1 MLRNRAFQIT
11 VLTVLIT
18 SVMLGISVATADD
31 ASPATASATTS
42 TTTTTQSV
50 RGDAAPAK
58 PADIAPDAAPL
69 LQKVSDAY
77 KNLKSVALAGTLT
90 GEFDVDGQ
98 KANEKIDLTA
108 SFAAPNR
115 FRHAMKDDLL
125 VGNTGEQM
133 FLFEGGRKLYRMTE
147 AKKEKTSVT
156 ELPDPFDRILLDQNL
171 SLALAVSNDPA
182 ADLGKLYT
190 KIAKSPADITIDGKA
205 YPALLLTNDHE
216 TLTLALDPQTSLV
229 RRATFDIAK
238 AMKKRG
244 AQDVA
249 KAVLTMDYGTTTPGV
264 ETKAEQF
271 AWAPPPGARDVA
283 TVQTPGEGDLPA
295 LAMVGKPAPDFS
307 LKDLNGKEVKLTDLK
322 GNVWVLDYWA
332 TWCPPCVA
340 AMPSLNELAGDMKQQ
355 GVKVVAMNADEE
367 KDLVAGFINSRKLNN
382 LIVLLD
388 PESKVGEQYKANE
401 LLPTTMVIG
410 KDGTIRKVIT
420 TGGSQTEK
428 DLKAAIQ
435 DALRASK

>member
-1 MLRNRAFQIT
+1 MLRNRAFQIV

-31 ASPATASATTS
+31 ASPATTAA
-42 TTTTTQSV
+42 TTTTTTAQA
-50 RGDAAPAK
+50 RGEATTRPAEIN
-58 PADIAPDAAPL
+58 PTAAPL
-69 LQKVSDAY
+69 LQKLADAY
-77 KNLKSVALAGTLT
+77 KNLKSLALAGTLT

-98 KANEKIDLTA
+98 KANEKIEMTA
-108 SFAAPNR
+108 SYAAPTQ
-115 FRHAMKDDLL
+115 FRHAMKDDLI
-125 VGNTGEQM
+125 VGNTGEQL
-133 FLFEGGRKLYRMTE
+133 FLFEGGRKLYKTSE

-156 ELPDPFDRILLDQNL
+156 EMPDPFDRILLDQNF
-171 SLALAVSNDPA
+171 SLALALSSDPA
-182 ADLGKLYT
+182 ADIGKLYQ
-190 KIAKSPADITIDGKA
+190 KIDKAPADVTIDGKA
-205 YPALLLTNDHE
+205 YPALVLSNENE
-216 TLTLALDPQTSLV
+216 TVTLALDPQTSLV

-238 AMKKRG
+238 ALKKRG

-249 KAVLTMDYGTTTPGV
+249 KAQLTMDYATTTPGV

-283 TVQTPGEGDLPA
+283 TVAAEGEANLPA
-295 LAMVGKPAPDFS
+295 LAMVGKPAPDFA
-307 LKDLNGKEVKLTDLK
+307 LKDLAGKDVKLADLK

-340 AMPSLNELAGDMKQQ
+340 AMPFLNEFAGEMKEQ

-367 KDLVAGFINSRKLNN
+367 KDLVAGFINSRNLNN
-382 LIVLLD
+382 LVVLLD
-388 PESKVGEQYKANE
+388 PETKVGAQYMANE

-420 TGGSQTEK
+420 TGGSQAEK
-428 DLKAAIQ
+428 DLKAAVQ
-435 DALRASK
+435 EALRATK

>member
-1 MLRNRAFQIT
+1 MLRNRAFQIV

-31 ASPATASATTS
+31 TPPATTS
-42 TTTTTQSV
+42 AAVTQSA
-50 RGDAAPAK
+50 REDAAPAK
-58 PADIAPDAAPL
+58 PAEIAPDAAPL

-77 KNLKSVALAGTLT
+77 KNLKSLALAGTLT

-98 KANEKIDLTA
+98 KASEKIQMTA
-108 SFAAPNR
+108 SFAAPNQ

-133 FLFEGGRKLYRMTE
+133 FLFEGGRKLYKTVE
-147 AKKEKTSVT
+147 AKKEKTSLT

-171 SLALAVSNDPA
+171 SLALALSSDAA

-190 KIAKSPADITIDGKA
+190 KIAKSPADVTIDGTA
-205 YPALLLTNDHE
+205 YPALVLSNDHE
-216 TLTLALDPQTSLV
+216 TLTLALDSQTSLV
-229 RRATFDIAK
+229 RRATFDIAN
-238 AMKKRG
+238 ALKKRG

-249 KAVLTMDYGTTTPGV
+249 KAVLTMDYGTTTPGA

-283 TVQTPGEGDLPA
+283 TVATQGEADLPA
-295 LAMVGKPAPDFS
+295 LAMVGKPAPDFA
-307 LKDLNGKEVKLTDLK
+307 LKDLNGKDVKLADLK
-322 GNVWVLDYWA
+322 GKVWVLDYWA

-340 AMPSLNELAGDMKQQ
+340 AMPSLNELAGEFKEQ

-382 LIVLLD
+382 LVVLLD
-388 PESKVGEQYKANE
+388 PDGKVGEQYMANE

-420 TGGSQTEK
+420 TGGSQAEK
-428 DLKAAIQ
+428 DLKAAIHE
-435 DALRASK
+435 ALRASK